1 MATTYTVRTGDTMFQ
16 IAQRFGTTVER
27 IARANNISNSNL
39 ISVGQVLTIPEDGE
53 TGGNVN
59 TGGTGTQTG
68 GRENEVSRRA
78 DGLLY
83 TIYTNKRSY
92 AVGENVTITLVKTNQ
107 SNRSITLRYNTAQR
121 FDFVARRAS
130 TQEEIWRWSCGRF
143 FAQRVAD
150 ITLRPGQSQ
159 VFRVTWDQ
167 RNNQGRQIAA
177 GNITIQGFNLARGL
191 QNQSVS
197 TTIRVLGVS
206 PTPTPRPTVSPTPCS
221 NINVLVNPGFENWS
235 NQASLPAGWTGSNI
249 YRTTISHR
257 GNYAAEMG
265 AVHNQAATLSQRAD
279 IEPGRIYDLVWWARE
294 NVQAGG
300 VARFVLFVEILYYNR
315 SGQFVGRT
323 EPRYTQ
329 DNIPN
334 NSYQRYSLSTG
345 RVPTGARI
353 AEVRFTFEPSS
364 GNDNTVKID
373 DVDLRCSF

>member
-1 MATTYTVRTGDTMFQ
+1 MFQ

-27 IARANNISNSNL
+27 IARANNISNPNL
-39 ISVGQVLTIPEDGE
+39 ISVGQVLIIPEDGA
-53 TGGNVN
+53 TGGSDN
-59 TGGTGTQTG
+59 TMGINDTVGTGTPTG
-68 GRENEVSRRA
+68 GGANEVSRRV
-78 DGLLY
+78 DSLLY
-83 TIYTNKRSY
+83 TIYTNKRTY
-92 AVGENVTITLVKTNQ
+92 ALGENVSITLVKTNR
-107 SNRSITLRYNTAQR
+107 SNRNITLRYNTAQR
-121 FDFVARRAS
+121 FDFVARRVA
-130 TQEEIWRWSCGRF
+130 TQEEIWRWSRGRF

-177 GNITIQGFNLARGL
+177 GNITIQGFNVARGL
-191 QNQSVS
+191 QNQAVS
-197 TTIRVLGVS
+197 TTIRVQGVS
-206 PTPTPRPTVSPTPCS
+206 PTPTPRPTVSPTPCP
-221 NINVLVNPGFENWS
+221 NINVLANPGFENWP
-235 NQASLPAGWTGSNI
+235 NPASLPNGWTGSNL

-257 GNYAAEMG
+257 GNYAAELG
-265 AVHNQAATLSQRAD
+265 AVHNRAATLLQRAD

-300 VARFVLFVEILYYNR
+300 TARFVLFVEILYYNR

-364 GNDNTVKID
+364 NNDNTVKID
-373 DVDLRCSF
+373 DVDLRCIF